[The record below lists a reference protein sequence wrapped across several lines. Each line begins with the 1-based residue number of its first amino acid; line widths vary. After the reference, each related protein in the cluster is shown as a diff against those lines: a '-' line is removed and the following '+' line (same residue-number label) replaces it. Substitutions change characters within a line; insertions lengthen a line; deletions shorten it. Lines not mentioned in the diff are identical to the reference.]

1 MFAFFKCFFAANL
14 LAIWEDEKTF
24 FESCLTIRIFHI
36 LFYVVVVLS
45 MLNFTLIT
53 ADRLIAVK
61 RPFFY
66 MNRIYTKQSFIA
78 IAIIWGFTIAYAIL
92 MITIFSVLYLR
103 TSKYLGSIT
112 FLAVVITGFM
122 ALFISNSFVFVEARR
137 HLRRLEKISRSIDN
151 IAVEPDDKLAKEKR
165 KRKRE

>member
-1 MFAFFKCFFAANL
+1 
-14 LAIWEDEKTF
+14 
-24 FESCLTIRIFHI
+24 
-36 LFYVVVVLS
+36 
-45 MLNFTLIT
+45 
-53 ADRLIAVK
+53 
-61 RPFFY
+61 
-66 MNRIYTKQSFIA
+66 
-78 IAIIWGFTIAYAIL
+78 

-137 HLRRLEKISRSIDN
+137 HLRRLEKISRNIDN
-151 IAVEPDDKLAKEKR
+151 IAAERDDKLAKEKR